1 MGRGRHLVAVLCCGM
16 ETLIGIVC
24 ADATLVLA
32 DNSAAR
38 SIIRFQDDLD
48 KVPQLDKFKVMA
60 SAQKKGGDSVQFGD
74 YVQKNLKLYELRTGT
89 SLTTHATANF
99 VRGELARFLRQRP
112 YYVDLL
118 IGGFDEDAGPSLYFL
133 DYLASMQQ
141 VPYACHGYAGYFCTS
156 TIDRYYKPG
165 LTQEEGLDILRKC
178 VHEINTRF
186 LANTPNFTLKIVD
199 KDGVRTEDLNMGA
212 AQ

>member
-1 MGRGRHLVAVLCCGM
+1 M
-16 ETLIGIVC
+16 IGIVC

-133 DYLASMQQ
+133 DYLASCSRSRTRATGML
-141 VPYACHGYAGYFCTS
+141 GTS
-156 TIDRYYKPG
+156 ARRRSTVITSLASRRRRDWTSCASVCMRSTHVSWPTH
-165 LTQEEGLDILRKC
+165 LTSHSRL
-178 VHEINTRF
+178 
-186 LANTPNFTLKIVD
+186 
-199 KDGVRTEDLNMGA
+199 
-212 AQ
+212 